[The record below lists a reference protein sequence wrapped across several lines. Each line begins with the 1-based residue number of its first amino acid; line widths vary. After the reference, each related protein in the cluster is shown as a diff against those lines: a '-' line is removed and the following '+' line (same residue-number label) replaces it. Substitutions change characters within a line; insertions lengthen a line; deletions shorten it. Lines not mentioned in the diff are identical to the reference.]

1 MTEIRNAVDW
11 TSRANGDQPQAQTR
25 ILVLLG
31 APGVGK
37 GTQARL
43 LAEQT
48 GFPQI
53 STGDILREMAKADTP
68 LGLQIRNT
76 QAAGRLVS
84 DEVLAEVIRTR
95 TAQPDC
101 DGGYILD
108 GFPRTLNQ
116 ARMLETLAREQ
127 NREIQVIKLNVHLSA
142 LMKRLTGRR
151 TCPQCGEIYNVFLK
165 PPKQDELCDRDQTP
179 LAHRSD
185 DREEAVL
192 TRVTTYE
199 SATRPLTDHYEQSG
213 RLIKID
219 ADREVDEVFRD
230 LYLAVTDRSR

>member
-1 MTEIRNAVDW
+1 MTEIRNESPWAAIAE
-11 TSRANGDQPQAQTR
+11 SSSPGR

-43 LAEQT
+43 LAEKT

-68 LGLQIRNT
+68 LGRRIRDT

-84 DEVLAEVIRTR
+84 DQVLAEVIRTR
-95 TAQPDC
+95 TAQSDC
-101 DGGYILD
+101 ANGYILD

-116 ARMLETLAREQ
+116 AHMLEDLAADQ

-142 LMKRLTGRR
+142 LMDRLTGRR
-151 TCPQCGEIYNVFLK
+151 TCPECGEIYNVFLK
-165 PPKQDELCDRDQTP
+165 PPRQADRCDRDQAT
-179 LAHRSD
+179 LTHRSD

-199 SATRPLTDHYEQSG
+199 SATRPLTDYYEQSG
-213 RLIKID
+213 RLIRID
-219 ADREVDEVFRD
+219 ADREVNEVFQE
-230 LYLAVTDRSR
+230 LYLAATTARR

>member
-1 MTEIRNAVDW
+1 MTEIRDAVDLP
-11 TSRANGDQPQAQTR
+11 RGANGDRPQAQTR

-68 LGLQIRNT
+68 LGLQIRST

-142 LMKRLTGRR
+142 LMQRLTGRR

-165 PPKQDELCDRDQTP
+165 PPQQDGFCDRDQTP

-199 SATRPLTDHYEQSG
+199 SATRPLTDHYEQLG
-213 RLIKID
+213 RLIRID
-219 ADREVDEVFRD
+219 AAREVDEVFQD
-230 LYLAVTDRSR
+230 LYLAVTDKIR

>member
-1 MTEIRNAVDW
+1 LTVISNESIKPAATEPQ
-11 TSRANGDQPQAQTR
+11 SRTP

-43 LAEQT
+43 LSEQT

-68 LGLQIRNT
+68 LGRQIRET

-101 DGGYILD
+101 ASGYILD
-108 GFPRTLNQ
+108 GFPRTLSQ
-116 ARMLETLAREQ
+116 ALMLETLAAEQ
-127 NREIQVIKLNVHLSA
+127 GREIQVIKLNVHLSA

-151 TCPQCGEIYNVFLK
+151 TCPLCGEIYNVYLK
-165 PPKQDELCDRDQTP
+165 PPGEDELCDRDGTP
-179 LAHRSD
+179 LVHRSD
-185 DREEAVL
+185 DREETVL

-199 SATRPLTDHYEQSG
+199 SATKPLTEYYEQSG
-213 RLIKID
+213 RLIRID
-219 ADREVDEVFRD
+219 ADREVNEVFQE
-230 LYLAVTDRSR
+230 LYAAVTARN